1 MVFLDLDR
9 WATTL
14 GPVWAITRRSGLRTL
29 AFVATAGV
37 CAASVWASLA
47 HAGEQTIAPNTR
59 VGRLEVGG
67 ARSGELW
74 GATRAL
80 AESWLDTPVT
90 LLIGDDA
97 TERTRRELGAR
108 VDLDATLEEITE
120 SEGGELSLRRGVDV
134 ERLRAA
140 IVMLRA
146 EHDRSPIMPGLDEHR
161 RAVPG
166 VEGRVIPASDAEAA
180 LETALARGDVVITVP
195 TRTLPVPEVPTVP
208 LSQAIY
214 THVLTSRTTRYSML
228 EDQWGRMR
236 NIVVSAAALDG
247 AILAPGE
254 SLSFNQVVGARTI
267 ERGYRPADE
276 VVDGRL
282 VEGIGGGVCQVAA
295 TLHAAA
301 FLAGFDV
308 LEQHP
313 HTRGSRY
320 IEIGLD
326 AAVSWPSTDM
336 VVRNPFTFPVRV
348 RAHTARGELTISLL
362 GAAAPPEVTFHT
374 EIVERIAHGSETRVE
389 GDERADDDGVDG
401 LVVRRERVVTVRGV
415 SRHDVRLLRYPAVD
429 SLGGAE
435 ASGGAATESGVSP

>member
-1 MVFLDLDR
+1 M
-9 WATTL
+9 
-14 GPVWAITRRSGLRTL
+14 WAITRRSGRATI
-29 AFVATAGV
+29 AIVATVGLGVVAGV
-37 CAASVWASLA
+37 GLA
-47 HAGEQTIAPNTR
+47 RAGDETVAPHTR
-59 VGRLEVGG
+59 LGRLEVGG

-74 GATRAL
+74 GATRTL
-80 AESWLDTPVT
+80 AEAWLDTPVT

-108 VDLDATLEEITE
+108 VDLDGTLDEIGD
-120 SEGGELSLRRGVDV
+120 SEGGEIALRHGVDV

-140 IVMLRA
+140 IVTLRG
-146 EHDRSPIMPGLDEHR
+146 EHDRSPIMPGVDEHG
-161 RAVPG
+161 RAVPAE
-166 VEGRVIPASDAEAA
+166 EGRVIPASEAEAA
-180 LETALARGDVVITVP
+180 LEEALSRGDVVIEVP
-195 TRTLPVPEVPTVP
+195 TRTLPVPEVPTIPVG
-208 LSQAIY
+208 QAIY

-247 AILAPGE
+247 AVLAPGQ
-254 SLSFNQVVGARTI
+254 SLSFNRVVGARTI

-276 VVDGRL
+276 VLDGRL

-301 FLAGFDV
+301 FLAGLDV

-326 AAVSWPSTDM
+326 AAVSWPSTDL

-362 GAAAPPEVTFHT
+362 GAAASPEVTFRT
-374 EIVERIAHGSETRVE
+374 EIVERIAHGTEIRGA
-389 GDERADDDGVDG
+389 GDDRPDDAGVDG
-401 LVVRRERVVTVRGV
+401 LVVRRERTVTVRGI
-415 SRHDVRLLRYPAVD
+415 SRTDVRLLRYPAVD
-429 SLGGAE
+429 SLGDGPTGSE
-435 ASGGAATESGVSP
+435 ASP